1 MVEYLKFWHLHM
13 VFHAYLTIGKHIKVS
28 DWCFERVG
36 CSEKATYTFSTNKK
50 SVVAISSTWSHMVA
64 RRTEN
69 NSLLAKKLVKIL
81 EEKTVQL
88 QAKRKRQA
96 ISEQQTSAKKKNQRY
111 KRLPWKQMRNLP
123 SAHNAWLLRTR
134 NAGGV
139 CSSVLMWYLGAPSIL
154 IVCYE
159 YVQYYYVQ
167 YCFVH
172 K

>member
-36 CSEKATYTFSTNKK
+36 YSEKATYTFSTNKK
-50 SVVAISSTWSHMVA
+50 SVVAISSTWSHMVV

-69 NSLLAKKLVKIL
+69 TSLPTKNHWRLWKKKQF
-81 EEKTVQL
+81 KS
-88 QAKRKRQA
+88 KRKRQA
-96 ISEQQTSAKKKNQRY
+96 KSEQQTSAKKKNQRY
-111 KRLPWKQMRNLP
+111 KQLPWKRMRNLP
-123 SAHNAWLLRTR
+123 RAHNAWLLRTR

-154 IVCYE
+154 INCYDV
-159 YVQYYYVQ
+159 YNVV
-167 YCFVH
+167 FVH
-172 K
+172 KF